1 MVSFLGERL
10 DCVPETANR
19 KDPYAV
25 SVQQPESRQ
34 TIVGH
39 LPRKI
44 SAACSMFVRKGGTIT
59 CTISGERR
67 YSGDLPQGGLEVPC
81 YLSFVGSPTLIEKLT
96 KALTVAL
103 PSGNCRVGDP
113 PERKKQKIDITKPS
127 ESEEWLYLE
136 SCHLKLNIEDK
147 LAIERQE
154 RLNDKHMNF
163 AQALLQSQY
172 PDVEGLCCTL
182 LQHRLKLDC
191 SSKTSVQI
199 LHVHGNHWITVS
211 NVNCPSG
218 EVQVYDSIYSSLNK
232 DVEDLIQRLFDGKV
246 VNVTVASGQK
256 QQGTQDC
263 GLFAIATAT
272 SLLSSKANT
281 LFQQSQMRPHLITCY
296 ENFLLTPFP

>member
-1 MVSFLGERL
+1 MMEESRLELPSCVRGHHIYKNIWSPFLGERL

-25 SVQQPESRQ
+25 SVQQSQ

-44 SAACSMFVRKGGTIT
+44 SAACSMFVRKGGTMT

-81 YLSFVGSPTLIEKLT
+81 YLSFIGSPTLIEKLT

-103 PSGNCRVGDP
+103 PSGNHHVGDP
-113 PERKKQKIDITKPS
+113 PERKKQNIDITKLG
-127 ESEEWLYLE
+127 ESEQWLYLE
-136 SCHLKLNIEDK
+136 SCYLKLNIEDK
-147 LAIERQE
+147 IAIERQE
-154 RLNDKHMNF
+154 KLNDKHMNF
-163 AQALLQSQY
+163 AQALLQCQY
-172 PDVEGLCCTL
+172 PDVEGLRCTL
-182 LQHRLKLDC
+182 LQDRLKLDC

-232 DVEDLIQRLFDGKV
+232 DVEDLI
-246 VNVTVASGQK
+246 
-256 QQGTQDC
+256 
-263 GLFAIATAT
+263 
-272 SLLSSKANT
+272 
-281 LFQQSQMRPHLITCY
+281 
-296 ENFLLTPFP
+296 